1 MVQQGGPN
9 IRIGV
14 AGLGAAFTNMMR
26 ELAAY
31 PHGKVTA
38 AADLRQRGLDKFA
51 SEWGGETYATVEE
64 MCASPN
70 VDVVYVLTPDRF
82 HAEHAIA
89 AAEHGKHI
97 VLDKPMGQSLEEC
110 DRIIEAV
117 ERNHVRVV
125 VGHSQS
131 LDQPIIKMAEVVNSG
146 QIGKPIMIHTS
157 FFSDWVYR
165 PRAAEELDPALG
177 GGVVRRQ
184 GPIQVDIARMMGG
197 GMVRSARAMTS
208 VADSNRP
215 VEGSMV
221 AYLEFEDSTPATLVY
236 SGYGH
241 FDSTLHTW
249 GVGLQG
255 FEVDSS
261 KHGQARKLLKDFTPE
276 DEWAHKEETRY
287 GGTKV
292 GQTPHRGPDKRH
304 AFFGV
309 TIVEC
314 EHGSVRQSP
323 NGLTIY
329 GDDEIQELPV
339 SAGDEYG
346 DRYTTSELNLV
357 REAIANDAPPRLH
370 GPRWAKATQEV
381 VFGILDSA
389 AQRKEVYFQHQV
401 PFTAF

>member
-1 MVQQGGPN
+1 
-9 IRIGV
+9 
-14 AGLGAAFTNMMR
+14 
-26 ELAAY
+26 
-31 PHGKVTA
+31 
-38 AADLRQRGLDKFA
+38 
-51 SEWGGETYATVEE
+51 
-64 MCASPN
+64 
-70 VDVVYVLTPDRF
+70 
-82 HAEHAIA
+82 
-89 AAEHGKHI
+89 
-97 VLDKPMGQSLEEC
+97 
-110 DRIIEAV
+110 
-117 ERNHVRVV
+117 
-125 VGHSQS
+125 
-131 LDQPIIKMAEVVNSG
+131 MAEVVNSG

-157 FFSDWVYR
+157 FYSDWVYR

-208 VADSNRP
+208 VADANRP

-221 AYLEFEDSTPATLVY
+221 AFLEFEDSTPATLVY

-255 FEVDSS
+255 FGVDAS

-323 NGLTIY
+323 SGLTIY
-329 GDDEIQELPV
+329 GDSEIEELPV
-339 SAGDEYG
+339 SAGEEYG
-346 DRYTTSELNLV
+346 DRYTTSELNLL

-389 AQRKEVYFQHQV
+389 VQRKEVYFQHQV

>member
-1 MVQQGGPN
+1 M
-9 IRIGV
+9 RIGV

-31 PHGKVTA
+31 PHGRVTA
-38 AADLRQRGLDKFA
+38 AADFRQRALDRFA
-51 SEWGGETYATVEE
+51 SEWGGETHATVEE

-70 VDVVYVLTPDRF
+70 VDVVYVLTPDQF

-89 AAEHGKHI
+89 AAEHGKHVI
-97 VLDKPMGQSLEEC
+97 LDKPMGQSLEEC
-110 DRIIEAV
+110 DRIIEAI
-117 ERNHVRVV
+117 ERNRVRAV

-131 LDQPIIKMAEVVNSG
+131 LDQPIIAMAEVVNSG
-146 QIGKPIMIHTS
+146 RIGRPIMIHTS
-157 FFSDWVYR
+157 FYSDWVYR

-177 GGVVRRQ
+177 GGIVRRQ
-184 GPIQVDIARMMGG
+184 GPIQVDIVRMMGG
-197 GMVRSARAMTS
+197 GLVRSARAMTS
-208 VADSNRP
+208 LADPNRP

-221 AYLEFEDSTPATLVY
+221 AYLEFEDSTPATIVY

-241 FDSTLHTW
+241 FDSTVHTW
-249 GVGLQG
+249 GIGLQG
-255 FEVDSS
+255 YEVDASAH
-261 KHGQARKLLKDFTPE
+261 HGQARKLLKGFAPE

-309 TIVEC
+309 TLVEC
-314 EHGSVRQSP
+314 ERGSVRQSP
-323 NGLTIY
+323 SGLIIN
-329 GDDEIQELPV
+329 GDDEIEALPV
-339 SAGDEYG
+339 SAGEEYG
-346 DRYTTSELNLV
+346 KRYTTSELNIL

-381 VFGILDSA
+381 VFGILESA
-389 AQRKEVYFQHQV
+389 AQRKEVYFRHQAPLA
-401 PFTAF
+401 PFW